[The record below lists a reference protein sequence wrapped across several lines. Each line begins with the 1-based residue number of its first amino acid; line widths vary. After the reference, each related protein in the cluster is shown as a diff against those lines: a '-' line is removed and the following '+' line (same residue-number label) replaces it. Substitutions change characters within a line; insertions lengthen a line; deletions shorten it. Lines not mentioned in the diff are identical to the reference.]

1 MRCVQDAFRDR
12 FNKEPMNRNGLK
24 QLISK
29 FEATGS
35 EHDAPRCGRSDHTE
49 KNQLLK
55 PFFKMLTS
63 DEKATGLF
71 QQDWATCHTANLTK
85 EVLEEV
91 FNTRLISKPK
101 WPARNPDLTP
111 PYFFLWGMLK
121 GRVYEKN
128 PTDLSALKSKIKSE
142 IAKVTEAQLSD
153 VFENLK
159 KRVQMCES
167 ENGEHFQHL
176 M

>member
-1 MRCVQDAFRDR
+1 MWTP
-12 FNKEPMNRNGLK
+12 K
-24 QLISK
+24 
-29 FEATGS
+29 
-35 EHDAPRCGRSDHTE
+35 SDHTE

-55 PFFKMLTS
+55 PFFKKLTS
-63 DEKATGLF
+63 DEKAPGWF
-71 QQDWATCHTANLTK
+71 QQDGATCHTANSTK

-101 WPARNPDLTP
+101 WPARSPDMTP
-111 PYFFLWGMLK
+111 PDFFLWGMLK

-128 PTDLSALKSKIKSE
+128 PSDLSALKPKTKRE

-159 KRVQMCES
+159 KRVHMCEKWQTFS
-167 ENGEHFQHL
+167 TSYVTRLISILLLCLLFL
-176 M
+176 FRVFIYL